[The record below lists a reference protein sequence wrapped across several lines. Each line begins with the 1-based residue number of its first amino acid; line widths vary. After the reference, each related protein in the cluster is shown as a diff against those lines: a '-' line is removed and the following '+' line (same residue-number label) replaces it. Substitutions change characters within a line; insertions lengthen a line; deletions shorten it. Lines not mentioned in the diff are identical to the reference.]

1 MDGGGDGEE
10 ELHLVDGALDVA
22 VEAEAEDLEE
32 HLEVVEGGEVD
43 LEGPLV
49 LEKESKSS
57 LFWDLHQYHTH
68 VQTV

>member
-43 LEGPLV
+43 LERPLV
-49 LEKESKSS
+49 LKDE
-57 LFWDLHQYHTH
+57 LRPNQY
-68 VQTV
+68 QTFEE